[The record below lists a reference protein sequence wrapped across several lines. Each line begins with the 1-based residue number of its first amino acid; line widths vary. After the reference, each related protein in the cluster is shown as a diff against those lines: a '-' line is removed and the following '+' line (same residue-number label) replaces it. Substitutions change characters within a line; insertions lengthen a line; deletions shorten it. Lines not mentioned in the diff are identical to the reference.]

1 MHGANIHTMSKLK
14 MTEEVFLEVCT
25 RLASGDTVAAILRS
39 DKDKFPS
46 QPQFYKGLRA
56 NEKWRTIYNEA
67 RIDQAQHFFDKI
79 VNEAESLDNKDLN
92 HAQVNAKRVK
102 IDALKWAAARLSP
115 MDYADKMNAKVSGT
129 GANGELIVKW
139 ADSNDKTK

>member
-1 MHGANIHTMSKLK
+1 MSKLK
-14 MTEEVFLEVCT
+14 MTENNFLEILD
-25 RLASGDTVAAILRS
+25 RLASGETVAAVLRS
-39 DKDKFPS
+39 DKNRFPS
-46 QPQFYKGLRA
+46 QPQFYKGLRS
-56 NEKWRTIYNEA
+56 NEEWRSKYNEA

-79 VNEAESLDNKDLN
+79 VNEAESLDDKDLN

-115 MDYADKMNAKVSGT
+115 MDYAEKMNAKVSGT

-139 ADSNDKTK
+139 ADSDDKNKK